1 MNFIRLVFSMT
12 QLMEILNIQQEEQLL
27 IKFEEIKHLILLKIL
42 NMMNI
47 KGGLL
52 LSYTYFLI
60 KSLQVVVL
68 IRMQIDLLLIMKNQL
83 KNYTN
88 QLLEKLEKRTV
99 YSGFKDNIWGA
110 DLAYTQLI
118 NKFNKGFRFLL
129 CVIYICSKYVIPL
142 KDKKDVSIVN
152 VFQRVL
158 DKSGRKPNKI

>member
-110 DLAYTQLI
+110 NLAYTQLI